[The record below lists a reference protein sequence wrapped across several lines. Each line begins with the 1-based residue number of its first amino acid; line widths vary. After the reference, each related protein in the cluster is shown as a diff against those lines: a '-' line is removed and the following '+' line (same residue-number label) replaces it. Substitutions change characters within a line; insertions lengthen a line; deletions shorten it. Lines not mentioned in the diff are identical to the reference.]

1 MREDLSQLSN
11 KSDEK
16 DEKIASLEGD
26 VTALKGRVAKME
38 EWIDAADAY
47 EKRDTL
53 LFSRDSVPAVK
64 GS

>member
-11 KSDEK
+11 KS

-38 EWIDAADAY
+38 ERIDAADAY